1 MYSLVYLG
9 EPHFSAYRHTYI
21 WMVPRAFNNRLTD
34 DAVGRADGVPH
45 AADERDPQKVLHG
58 LPSHLEPL
66 RL

>member
-1 MYSLVYLG
+1 M
-9 EPHFSAYRHTYI
+9 PIPT
-21 WMVPRAFNNRLTD
+21 RLTD

-66 RL
+66 RLCKVTVACSGVGAFK